1 MLKQN
6 KCTETVI
13 MTKLEN
19 GKGKMVRALLDS
31 GCSKTIVLKEF
42 TQKKRRKVLP
52 PDEQLKYKL
61 MVASLYPN

>member
-1 MLKQN
+1 M
-6 KCTETVI
+6 
-13 MTKLEN
+13 MKLEN

-52 PDEQLKYKL
+52 PEEHIKYKTYGGNSCSKIN
-61 MVASLYPN
+61 MVFNGTGS